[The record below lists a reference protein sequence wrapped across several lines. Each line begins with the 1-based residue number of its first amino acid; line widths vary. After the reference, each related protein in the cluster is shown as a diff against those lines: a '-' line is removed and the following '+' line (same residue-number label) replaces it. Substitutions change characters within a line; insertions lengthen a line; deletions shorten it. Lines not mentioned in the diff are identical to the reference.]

1 MVQFLVGYGLGV
13 EQGRPRPED
22 SQKPAATGGESL
34 VYPLVEA
41 TDRFPAS
48 LWEQD
53 SDSSCDAPPWAS
65 RQQPLREQSH
75 RCLFATVG
83 STDAKRIPETM
94 GGD

>member
-53 SDSSCDAPPWAS
+53 SDSSCDAPRGLPVNNHSESKATAVCS
-65 RQQPLREQSH
+65 RL
-75 RCLFATVG
+75 
-83 STDAKRIPETM
+83 
-94 GGD
+94 